1 MVDLWIIFAAM
12 GASVIMIISGV
23 LLGAWIMFKGKS
35 NTNGSFIGKEK
46 GEVFSIQ
53 DADDLADFPGAEEPN
68 KNEKRI
74 LKKTESFL
82 KSLGG

>member
-1 MVDLWIIFAAM
+1 M
-12 GASVIMIISGV
+12 GVSVIILIVGV
-23 LLGAWIMFKGKS
+23 LLGSWIMFKGKS
-35 NTNGSFIGKEK
+35 TGESFIGKEK

-53 DADDLADFPGAEEPN
+53 DADDLADFPGAEEPS
-68 KNEKRI
+68 KNEERI